1 MALSITNP
9 QPTIQVNG
17 NILKTTKEF
26 TYLGSIVKNVGGA
39 DKDIRNRISK
49 ARYAFNMLNNIWK
62 SQQYSIKTKLKLY
75 QSCILSTLL
84 YASECWRMTKDDD
97 LDKVSVFHTK
107 SLRRILRIFW
117 PNKISNEELLRR
129 CEQEGVA
136 NILMK
141 RRWRW
146 IGHVLRRDKHDNA
159 RIALYWTPEGKRK
172 RGRPKI
178 TWRRTVMEEVRAVG
192 ETLNWEKGSG

>member
-1 MALSITNP
+1 
-9 QPTIQVNG
+9 
-17 NILKTTKEF
+17 
-26 TYLGSIVKNVGGA
+26 
-39 DKDIRNRISK
+39 
-49 ARYAFNMLNNIWK
+49 MLNNIWK

-75 QSCILSTLL
+75 QSCVFSTLL
-84 YASECWRMTKDDD
+84 YASECWRMTKDD

-129 CEQEGVA
+129 CEQESME

-146 IGHVLRRDKHDNA
+146 IGHVLRRDKDDNA

-178 TWRRTVMEEVRAVG
+178 TWRRTLMEKLRAIG
-192 ETLNWEKGSG
+192 ETWDSIGRRARDRQEWRSVVAALHARGHHGQ